1 MLKSNISGIG
11 KWSKTPIDLVCDSCG
26 AEKSIQYK
34 LYTSYG
40 YSNGD
45 YFCRKCKMKKNNLEK
60 WGVENPFQLESVK
73 EKSRKTN
80 LENFG
85 VEL

>member
-1 MLKSNISGIG
+1 MINSNIDVLG
-11 KWSKTPIDLVCDSCG
+11 KWSKEIIDLVCDSCG
-26 AEKSIQYK
+26 VEKSIQYK

-80 LENFG
+80 L
-85 VEL
+85 